1 MILEL
6 LFDLWNSVPDA
17 YRYGTAEIFPFFV
30 YILRAAAAAGGRTF
44 FEDLSIGG

>member
-17 YRYGTAEIFPFFV
+17 GRYAAAEYFPLIV
-30 YILRAAAAAGGRTF
+30 YILRAAAAATGGTLY
-44 FEDLSIGG
+44 EDLTIGN